1 MKEKNQVRN
10 GKRRVNFVD
19 LTILGTLYP
28 QDFKISDQ
36 NSNQDE
42 DGLRK
47 SKRVKIPPLAY
58 WKNEKIVY
66 GRRDSGYCPV
76 PVMKQVIRVESDSD
90 HKPVKRRYDSKKETL
105 TVEKAELPVIN
116 YVTQEEEDQQIV
128 VTPDMI
134 DPRTVGAGDY
144 RFQKVFSEGEFLAS
158 GVLYLP
164 RGSQKPNKNSNASAM
179 IFVVMAGQVQVQIHK
194 TVFTVGTGAQFFV
207 PRGNQYHI
215 LNSGQKE
222 ARIFFCHGK
231 EVVPFSSD

>member
-1 MKEKNQVRN
+1 M
-10 GKRRVNFVD
+10 
-19 LTILGTLYP
+19 YP
-28 QDFKISDQ
+28 QDFTIGDH
-36 NSNQDE
+36 ND
-42 DGLRK
+42 DGEIDGVRK

-76 PVMKQVIRVESDSD
+76 PVMKEVIRVESDSD
-90 HKPVKRRYDSKKETL
+90 QKPTKRRSESKKETL
-105 TVEKAELPVIN
+105 TVEKADLPVIN
-116 YVTQEEEDQQIV
+116 FITQEEEDQQIV

-207 PRGNQYHI
+207 PRGNQYRI
-215 LNSGQKE
+215 SNSGYKE
-222 ARIFFCHGK
+222 ARLFFCHGK
-231 EVVPFSSD
+231 EVNASTD